1 MKKVVNKIFGLRL
14 TALLFLYFILPVN
27 NFSQVKFY
35 ATTSS
40 VQIEEGDI
48 FELRFILENAEGLNF
63 VPPSLKS
70 FELVAGPSRS
80 SEMSIINGISQS
92 KLSFIYSIKAGNAA
106 TYYIP
111 PAQIKT
117 GNKILKSNPLTIKVV
132 KAAKKDFSNISKKDN
147 FFVTAEISDKSAYP
161 GQQLLLEYKLYTSV
175 KIEGIMIESEPDL
188 KDFKIENADFNSKDQ
203 SITIKNKQF
212 SVYSLKSVILFPL
225 KTGQMIIPSAKF
237 LVEVPE
243 EKSGNIFFQSTKPFH
258 LTTESIKL
266 EVKKLPGNAA
276 ESFSGHVGQFKIK
289 SRISSTDQILDEAFS
304 FILDIASD
312 ASENSVLAPDFK
324 DKIKNFEIYDPKL
337 ISQSQSF
344 QNGKLITTKS
354 YEYLLVPKKEGRQTI
369 TIPYTFFDPE
379 KAIYIS
385 TSTDPVEVNVKKG
398 IRTNKQIQ
406 KTETSLKP
414 SKSELNLSKT
424 KKPLF
429 GSFLYFS
436 LLGLMIVV
444 LMILYF
450 LRLSKQKNKAL
461 DPGIIKLKQADREAL
476 KRLNSAK
483 ELMLKAD
490 EKLFFREIYEVLIKF
505 ASDKLLLPQSEINS
519 ENLFKKLTEEGIF
532 IDNANK
538 FIEQLSNC
546 EAALYSGTLK
556 QDLRETYDSVHKI
569 ISDLQTEFKNIK

>member
-40 VQIEEGDI
+40 VQIEEGDV
-48 FELRFILENAEGLNF
+48 FELRFTLENAEGLNF
-63 VPPSLKS
+63 IPPSLKS

-132 KAAKKDFSNISKKDN
+132 KAAKKDFSNIAKRDN

-243 EKSGNIFFQSTKPFH
+243 EKSGNIFFQSTKPYH

-324 DKIKNFEIYDPKL
+324 DKNKNFEIYDPKL

-436 LLGLMIVV
+436 LLGLMVVV